1 VTGSAWG
8 AVSLLLLHLGAAGAL
23 PKEVPTWQVRRY
35 ALGEQP
41 IRVLL
46 LQDTAALALRPS
58 FATAVEDGETGER
71 LAVVSGGALAKVQPL
86 PEGVS
91 CEAGR
96 ARLNRAVLRFLPTGG
111 VTALSTAGG
120 STRRYSGV
128 IEVRRSARG
137 LTVIEET
144 DLESYVAGVV
154 AAEVPASFPLA
165 AVAAQAIAARTYALF
180 HLGDHFADGADL
192 CAQVHCQAYHG
203 TPSADS
209 RAARAT
215 HLTAG
220 QVLVWNGVLVDAQY
234 HAACGGSTVAAW
246 ETRQGKLLPYLTG
259 ASDRENSGKAF
270 CAEGHIVTWSKRLT
284 FAEAQRLV
292 SRNLGTVIGEPGLS
306 PGRLLDLRVQ
316 ERSGNRVKWL
326 EVKTDSGAYQVRGD
340 AVRWLFGSGL
350 AGPSGLHSTRFDLTV
365 ARDRHGR
372 PTAFVFRGAG
382 HGHGLGLCQ
391 WGARGRALAGESAAD
406 ILAAYYP
413 GAVVEDLRGEAPPAA

>member
-1 VTGSAWG
+1 MGSAWG
-8 AVSLLLLHLGAAGAL
+8 IASLLLLHLGAAGAL
-23 PKEVPTWQVRRY
+23 PKEVPTWQVRPY

-41 IRVLL
+41 VRVLL
-46 LQDTAALALRPS
+46 LRDTHTLSLRPS
-58 FATAVEDGETGER
+58 AATAVEDGDSGER
-71 LAVVSGGALAKVQPL
+71 LAVISGGALAKLQPA
-86 PEGVS
+86 PGGVS

-96 ARLNRAVLRFLPTGG
+96 ARLDRAVLRFVPTGG
-111 VTALSTAGG
+111 VTTLSSSGG
-120 STRRYSGV
+120 SARRYSGV
-128 IEVRRSARG
+128 IEVRRSAQG
-137 LTVIEET
+137 LTAIEET

-165 AVAAQAIAARTYALF
+165 AAAAQAIAARTYTLF
-180 HLGDHFADGADL
+180 HLGDHVADGADL
-192 CAQVHCQAYHG
+192 CAQVHCQAYGG
-203 TPSADS
+203 TPSAGS
-209 RAARAT
+209 RATVAT
-215 HLTAG
+215 QLTAG

-259 ASDRENSGKAF
+259 ASDREDSGEAF
-270 CAEGHIVTWSKRLT
+270 CADGHTVTWSQRFT

-306 PGRLLDLRVQ
+306 PGRLRDLRVQ

-326 EVKTDSGAYQVRGD
+326 EVKTDSGVYQVMGD
-340 AVRWLFGSGL
+340 AIRWLFGTGL
-350 AGPSGLHSTRFDLTV
+350 AGPSGLRSTRFDLTV
-365 ARDRHGR
+365 TRDRHGR
-372 PTAFVFRGAG
+372 PTAFAFHGAG

-413 GAVVEDLRGEAPPAA
+413 GAAVEDLRSEAAPQA